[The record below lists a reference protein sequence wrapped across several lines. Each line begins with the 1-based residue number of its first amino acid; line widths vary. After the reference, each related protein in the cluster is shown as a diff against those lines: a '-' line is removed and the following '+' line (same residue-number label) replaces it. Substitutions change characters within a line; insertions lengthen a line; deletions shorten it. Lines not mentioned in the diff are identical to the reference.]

1 MSPSSERKLQLS
13 VKDGLVTLVA
23 QNVTVR
29 DIMTE
34 WQRRTGCQFVNA
46 EKLTSGLLTLE
57 FPGRPELEVIGA
69 LLRDSAG
76 TTAGSGYGYIVA
88 PRREASDTGSVC
100 GAVYILPT
108 SHPTSSAS
116 YVPTAPSP
124 MAAPL
129 VTPGTPDDEIP
140 AVTPVQPGMPP
151 QVPPRPGPAIPGQ
164 PVPGLYP
171 GQQQPAQQSPNNT
184 PPPAGGFAPV
194 APTAPGAGRIATPAT
209 PTPAPAPAPAPPPGN
224 GRGQ

>member
-1 MSPSSERKLQLS
+1 VSASSERKLQLS

-46 EKLTSGLLTLE
+46 EKLPSSLVTLD
-57 FPGRPELEVIGA
+57 FPDRPELEVIGA

-76 TTAGSGYGYIVA
+76 TTPGSGYGYIVA
-88 PRREASDTGSVC
+88 PKREASDTESLC

-108 SHPTSSAS
+108 SHPTTSAS
-116 YVPTAPSP
+116 YVPTGSAP

-129 VTPGTPDDEIP
+129 ITPGSPDDEIP
-140 AVTPVQPGMPP
+140 PVTPVQAPGMPP
-151 QVPPRPGPAIPGQ
+151 QVQPRPGMPI
-164 PVPGLYP
+164 P
-171 GQQQPAQQSPNNT
+171 GQQQPAQQNPGT
-184 PPPAGGFAPV
+184 TQPPPVQGGGFGPV

-209 PTPAPAPAPAPPPGN
+209 PAPAPAPGN